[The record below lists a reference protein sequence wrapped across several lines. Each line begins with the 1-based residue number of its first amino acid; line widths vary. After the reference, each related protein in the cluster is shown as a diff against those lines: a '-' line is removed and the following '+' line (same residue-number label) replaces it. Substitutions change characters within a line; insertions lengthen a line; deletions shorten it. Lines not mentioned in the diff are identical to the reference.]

1 MMRPSLIGGQGGG
14 SFICSR
20 LNVKYGC
27 FVFLGVG
34 HAPVGIQPIFMPFVT
49 ISSSLMSLFQ
59 GHEACQNF
67 TLTCPQSLVAH
78 NFTGVGLHPSVRG
91 AVK

>member
-1 MMRPSLIGGQGGG
+1 MGREWGASYVP
-14 SFICSR
+14 R

-27 FVFLGVG
+27 FVFLGAG
-34 HAPVGIQPIFMPFVT
+34 HAPVSIQPIFMPFVT

-78 NFTGVGLHPSVRG
+78 NYFTGVGLHPSVRG